1 MKDSYVEIMYIRKKS
16 SFNRTILSTFSFPE
30 YCFVHYCLVLLHKT
44 LSSAWTSPL
53 FLVSFYSILYLLDV
67 NQICICTSCSCS
79 FTFIMK
85 FYYKCICILYESSL
99 YYLYS
104 SYCHFIIYILHIVL
118 KNYMLI
124 IAVFYSLCLFSIEFQ
139 TNPFI

>member
-104 SYCHFIIYILHIVL
+104 SYCFEKLHAHYCSFLQSMPLLHWVSNESIYI
-118 KNYMLI
+118 M
-124 IAVFYSLCLFSIEFQ
+124 FETEQS
-139 TNPFI
+139 